1 MVKKIVLKVKKAS
14 EPPEVEALPVQQDV
28 EVPVVKEEPPQE
40 QAQPQPQQ
48 EGGDL
53 DEALQLYDEVMK
65 EVERL
70 RNIDKNFIAYCMK
83 LDELR
88 PQLIRSILS
97 RLAERRRAVLVKSE
111 NVLEKLKRARDALG
125 SEFAEVE
132 EELIWSSIELNTMQ
146 LEGDKPN
153 AKNVGLKEEL
163 EARIPE
169 LRKKLTSI
177 RNRLKTVDDMIKQ
190 LSDLPRTITDL
201 TSSKEEVAK
210 LFEDVK
216 KRYMLTHGPR
226 AESVLRAEIERV
238 AQQEAIPREYATLL
252 VWKSVMSH

>member
-1 MVKKIVLKVKKAS
+1 QT
-14 EPPEVEALPVQQDV
+14 P
-28 EVPVVKEEPPQE
+28 PPQLQKE
-40 QAQPQPQQ
+40 G

-53 DEALQLYDEVMK
+53 DEVLRLYDEVMK
-65 EVERL
+65 EIDRL
-70 RNIDKNFIAYCMK
+70 KILDKNFIEYCKK
-83 LDELR
+83 LEELR

-97 RLAERRRAVLVKSE
+97 RLSQRRNAVLEKSA
-111 NVLEKLKRARDALG
+111 NVLEKLKGAKDALG
-125 SEFAEVE
+125 AEFAEVE

-146 LEGDKPN
+146 LEGGRSEE
-153 AKNVGLKEEL
+153 KNVGLKEEL

-177 RNRLKTVDDMIKQ
+177 RNRLKMVDDMVKQ
-190 LSDLPRTITDL
+190 LTDLPRTIVEM
-201 TSSKEEVAK
+201 TSNKDEVAK

-216 KRYMLTHGPR
+216 KRYILTHGPR

-252 VWKSVMSH
+252 VWKAVAGH